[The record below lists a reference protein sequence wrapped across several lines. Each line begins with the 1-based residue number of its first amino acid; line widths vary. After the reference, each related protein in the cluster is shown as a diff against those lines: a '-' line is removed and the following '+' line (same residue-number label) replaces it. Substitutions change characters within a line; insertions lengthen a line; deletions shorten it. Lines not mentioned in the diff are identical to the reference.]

1 MIAKSVIKDLKDLVD
16 LFLKQERPNYFSSDS
31 DYAAELDSTYED
43 CTHRILNDLKRDHNK
58 LLKEDCEEAKS
69 ELQEELGS
77 IKSQLQD
84 ISEKF
89 NYIKSLG
96 PDSPNKAALY
106 EIQINFCNKIIP
118 FIQSLIKKMGRWE
131 DDALTI
137 AEGNNCYFTSV
148 RYNKEEIQAICDNLI
163 KLRWIA
169 EGETTRNDFFH
180 YFTGEGTPSY
190 KPIRWLKEV
199 TWLTLF
205 IDFMTYDD
213 RIWVK
218 TSRMFERQD
227 NNSNRARQIT
237 PKTLSNSFKRFNNTN
252 ERVYEAQDEIQRRVL
267 RFKSS

>member
-1 MIAKSVIKDLKDLVD
+1 MITKDVIKELQDLVD
-16 LFLKQERPNYFSSDS
+16 LFLKQERPYYLSSDS
-31 DYAAELDSTYED
+31 DYAAELESKYED
-43 CTHRILNDLKRDHNK
+43 CTHRVLKDLKRDHNK
-58 LLKEDCEEAKS
+58 LLKEDCEEAKR
-69 ELQEELGS
+69 ELQEELDS

-84 ISEKF
+84 IAEKF
-89 NYIKSLG
+89 DYCKSLG
-96 PDSPNKAALY
+96 PDSPNKGSLL

-118 FIQSLIKKMGRWE
+118 FIQSLIKKIGRWE

-137 AEGNNCYFTSV
+137 AESINCYFTSV
-148 RYNKEEIQAICDNLI
+148 RYNKEEIPIICDNLI
-163 KLRWIA
+163 KLRWIS
-169 EGETTRNDFFH
+169 EGKTTRDDFFH

-227 NNSNRARQIT
+227 NNSNRACQIT

-252 ERVYEAQDEIQRRVL
+252 ERVYEAQDEIQRKVL
-267 RFKSS
+267 CFKPS